1 LSEGD
6 IGAAVLDVQP
16 AIRVRGMSKTFPGVK
31 ALDAVDLDVRPGT
44 VHALLGQNGCGKS
57 TLIKVLAGFH
67 RPDPGAEVWVD
78 GEPLALGSSSDGVA
92 HALRFVHQD
101 LGIINELDA
110 IDNFSLALGYTR
122 TRFGRVSQERE
133 RRRAEALLERFAL
146 DFDLTRPLAEASAVE
161 RTVVAIARALAG
173 WERGEG
179 VLVLDEP
186 TASLPSTEVRR
197 LFDVIRDVAS
207 SGTAV
212 LYVSHRLDEIF
223 EIADYVTVLRGGVVV
238 QECAVAD
245 ITPDQ
250 LASRIAGQDVGH
262 DERFLATAPAGEA
275 GDAPIFSVTGL
286 TTASLRGVDVH
297 AGRGEIVG
305 VAGLLGSGREDLPYA
320 AAGARGR
327 MASGTWTIDGATL
340 EDLDVAT
347 ALEHGIALVPGDRG
361 RESIVRDF
369 TVLEN
374 MSMSMLPRLRRG
386 RRLDQR
392 RERREAYEWMERLE
406 VAERLIDQPIST
418 LSGGNQ
424 QKVVLA
430 RWLWSR
436 PKVMLLSEPTA
447 GVDIGARQALYDT
460 LRQQAEQGLA
470 VVVCSSDV
478 QDLVAVCTRVL
489 VLRDGHLVRELDQD
503 RITTGAIVS
512 AMEGT
517 DE

>member
-1 LSEGD
+1 
-6 IGAAVLDVQP
+6 
-16 AIRVRGMSKTFPGVK
+16 M
-31 ALDAVDLDVRPGT
+31 
-44 VHALLGQNGCGKS
+44 
-57 TLIKVLAGFH
+57 
-67 RPDPGAEVWVD
+67 
-78 GEPLALGSSSDGVA
+78 
-92 HALRFVHQD
+92 RFVHQD

-122 TRFGRVSQERE
+122 TRFGRVSQQRE
-133 RRRAEALLERFAL
+133 RKRAEALLERFGL
-146 DFDLTRPLAEASAVE
+146 DLDLSRPLAEASAVE

-197 LFDVIRDVAS
+197 LFDVIRDVAA

-238 QECAVAD
+238 QECPVAG

-250 LASRIAGQDVGH
+250 LASQIAGQDVGYGQQ
-262 DERFLATAPAGEA
+262 FLAAAADGADDEP
-275 GDAPIFSVTGL
+275 PVFKVTGL
-286 TTASLRGVDVH
+286 ETASLRGVDLH
-297 AGRGEIVG
+297 ARRGEIVG

-320 AAGARGR
+320 ASGARGG
-327 MASGTWTIDGATL
+327 AATGTWTIDGTTL
-340 EDLDVAT
+340 HELDIAT
-347 ALEHGIALVPGDRG
+347 ALEHGVALVPGDRG
-361 RESIVRDF
+361 RESVVRDF

-374 MSMSMLPRLRRG
+374 MSMSILPRLRRG

-392 RERREAYEWMERLE
+392 RERREAYEWMHRLD

-470 VVVCSSDV
+470 VVVCASDV

-503 RITTGAIVS
+503 SITTGAIVS

-517 DE
+517 HE